1 MNSALRVAVVMP
13 SLNQAR
19 FIQQAIESVLDQDY
33 EPISLLVMDGGST
46 DGTLDILKSYGD
58 RLSFVSQSDRGQS
71 HAVNHGLLRAEG
83 DIVCWLNSDD
93 SFAPNAIRIV
103 VDEFAQCSAAAFVYG
118 KGWNTNQAGDV
129 IGDSGVLPFDLWRLI
144 HHRNF
149 IQQPSC
155 FFRKSLLDEIGL
167 LDEDL
172 HYVMDWDLWIRFS
185 AHKGL
190 YIDDYLSCN
199 RTYAGNKTQSGQW
212 RRWREIRRMIRRYTS
227 SRWPPVLTLYGL
239 EALIQSL
246 RAQPW
251 NQYFDWP
258 LSKLFARRVAQNIS
272 GRYADGGVA
281 PVFHFSLGQ
290 PSGVPRAVKM
300 RLTPLS
306 KFDRSRIGCAPII
319 IAWKSAV
326 GDRGTFH
333 LQENGHTQEFTL
345 PLSRPVTCPF
355 VHFRCRADHPGQLIE
370 AGAGLSRR
378 RIIGFLDD
386 VEAIDG
392 CWDELS
398 RFGQRDDG
406 RTELVDL
413 TTANGDRSSGRRDS
427 TPSPEGVI
435 NDEHR

>member
-1 MNSALRVAVVMP
+1 VNSALRVAVAMP

-19 FIQQAIESVLDQDY
+19 FIRQAIDSVLDQDY

-58 RLSFVSQSDRGQS
+58 RLSFVSQRDRGQS
-71 HAVNHGLLRAEG
+71 HAVNQGLLRADG

-93 SFAPNAIRIV
+93 SFAPHAIRIV
-103 VDEFAQCSAAAFVYG
+103 VDEFTHCRAAAFVYG

-155 FFRKSLLDEIGL
+155 FFRKSLLDQSGL

-190 YIDDYLSCN
+190 YLDDYLSCN

-227 SRWPPVLTLYGL
+227 ARWPPVLTLYGL
-239 EALIQSL
+239 EAVIQSL
-246 RAQPW
+246 RPQPLH
-251 NQYFDWP
+251 QYLDWP
-258 LSKLFARRVAQNIS
+258 LSKLFAWRVAQNIS

-290 PSGVPRAVKM
+290 PPGAPRVVKM

-319 IAWKSAV
+319 ISWKSAA
-326 GDRGTFH
+326 GDRGTFS
-333 LQENGHTQEFTL
+333 LQENGRTQEFKL
-345 PLSRPVTCPF
+345 ALSRPVTYPY

-370 AGAGLSRR
+370 AGAGLARR

-386 VEAIDG
+386 VEAFHG
-392 CWDELS
+392 CFDQLS
-398 RFGQRDDG
+398 RFGQQGDSQA
-406 RTELVDL
+406 EFLDL
-413 TTANGDRSSGRRDS
+413 TSANSDRSSARQDF
-427 TPSPEGVI
+427 TPSPEGGGH
-435 NDEHR
+435 DEHC